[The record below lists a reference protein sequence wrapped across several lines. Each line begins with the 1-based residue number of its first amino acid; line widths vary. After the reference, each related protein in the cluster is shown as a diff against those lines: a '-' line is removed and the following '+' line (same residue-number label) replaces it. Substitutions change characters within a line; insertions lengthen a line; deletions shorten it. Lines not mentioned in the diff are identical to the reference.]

1 MINFASNITSRQQ
14 RAATPSTGSSYLRQT
29 FQSQNSRKME
39 VLIIGKNSDPE
50 LEFIIQQSELWIN
63 NDTDSNEDLLYFSD
77 CVDIEIVTL
86 HQTHF
91 DYILKE
97 LKRKSHDIL
106 NHSYNSPIILINS
119 SRYVESLLHL
129 ITVFVTEL
137 GLPQEIFIRS
147 IPYSFNQ
154 QNEYLLQL
162 TQMTHSKL
170 LQYFNFSETF
180 TYVFFD
186 IKLKNGFIEC
196 NKKVKSMHSININ
209 IQEVQKINQFRIIIQ
224 LNSKIMPKT
233 CLNFYQLCQ
242 GNFKNSKGQRL
253 TYKNTLF
260 HAIQKNAFIQG
271 GAFSEFEKDESIF
284 GPTFEDENYA
294 IKHDQ
299 PGIVGMA
306 NQGVPHTNAS
316 QFYITL
322 GAQPD
327 KDQKYVAFGLV
338 VYGMKYLRKLNKITD
353 RSSYT
358 PAFEARI
365 VNCGEYN
372 FQKDDFVQETK
383 KDFDLLDNLDQ
394 LNKQINI
401 VNISKQERSAS
412 SLQSI
417 RPKIGNSAQSRIQ
430 VKKDKDQY
438 TSQRERFKSS
448 FHQQEQKR
456 LPSLQNQVDSLNSY
470 KKIELVKAQDKEIFK
485 QYKKE
490 LEDQPIFQF
499 HNVNL
504 LSDRGSG
511 NLGNGHKNFRKT
523 QQKFQFNSSNNKS
536 NYLKFQTNSLGFSN
550 HGSLP
555 KNQMAKTNN
564 DFRNMLI
571 AQTLSPNIVQL
582 PKGSTRNDIQKNG
595 DQFLQILL
603 NNASALSN
611 NKKLNGQNQEQKQA
625 QNSSNSNN
633 HLELDQQQSDYNL
646 DQNLSE
652 RQDQYS
658 DNNFGSNLA
667 HTYFKKQTTP
677 IDSNNLLD
685 CFNGGLM
692 NNGQQLQF
700 RKLPNIDKNS
710 TNNANSFK
718 NQKIQIGSLGSFNEF
733 NKDKIVNHSIQNIQ
747 NDIKNLQTYMKQPSI
762 NNNHM
767 FDDISQKIL
776 MSSKEEIGSLIIISQ
791 ISQFKRFI
799 AHQYQKKVQEDQ
811 MQELTKI
818 IPGLS
823 ESIAMQLPISLKKS
837 LSTYEQIFINKQLTQ
852 ELLIPKIDTKNT
864 VFNMSKQVGF
874 DISEVDDD
882 W

>member
-1 MINFASNITSRQQ
+1 MINFTSNIVSRQQ

-29 FQSQNSRKME
+29 FQNQNSRKMQ

-50 LEFIIQQSELWIN
+50 LEFVIQQSELWIS
-63 NDTDSNEDLLYFSD
+63 NDTDSNEDLLYFND

-97 LKRKSHDIL
+97 LKRKSAEIL
-106 NHSYNSPIILINS
+106 HHYFNAPIILINS
-119 SRYVESLLHL
+119 SRYVDSLLHL
-129 ITVFVTEL
+129 IAVFATEL

-196 NKKVKSMHSININ
+196 NKKVKSMSNTNIN

-271 GAFSEFEKDESIF
+271 GAFSEFDKDESIF
-284 GPTFEDENYA
+284 GSTFEDENYA

-299 PGIVGMA
+299 PGIIGMA
-306 NQGVPHTNAS
+306 NQGLPHTNAS

-353 RSSYT
+353 KSSYI

-401 VNISKQERSAS
+401 GNIQKQERRATT
-412 SLQSI
+412 LQSI

-430 VKKDKDQY
+430 VKKEKDQY
-438 TSQRERFKSS
+438 ISQRGRFKSS

-456 LPSLQNQVDSLNSY
+456 LPSLQNQVDTANSY
-470 KKIELVKAQDKEIFK
+470 QKIELVKAQDKEIFK

-490 LEDQPIFQF
+490 LEDQPLFQF

-511 NLGNGHKNFRKT
+511 SSGNGNKNIRKT
-523 QQKFQFNSSNNKS
+523 QQKFQFNSGNHKS
-536 NYLKFQTNSLGFSN
+536 NYLKFQTSSLGFSN
-550 HGSLP
+550 LGSLH
-555 KNQMAKTNN
+555 KNQGSRTNN

-603 NNASALSN
+603 NNSSALSN
-611 NKKLNGQNQEQKQA
+611 YKKLNGQNQEQKQD
-625 QNSSNSNN
+625 QNSSNSNEL
-633 HLELDQQQSDYNL
+633 LELDQQPFDYNL

-652 RQDQYS
+652 RQDQYQ

-667 HTYFKKQTTP
+667 HTYYKKQTTP
-677 IDSNNLLD
+677 LDNKIFDS
-685 CFNGGLM
+685 FNGGLM
-692 NNGQQLQF
+692 NYGQQLQF
-700 RKLPNIDKNS
+700 RKLPNIEKYTT
-710 TNNANSFK
+710 TNTNSFK
-718 NQKIQIGSLGSFNEF
+718 SQKIKVGSLGSFNEF

-747 NDIKNLQTYMKQPSI
+747 NDIRNLQTYMKQPSI
-762 NNNHM
+762 NNNQI

-811 MQELTKI
+811 LQELTKI

-852 ELLIPKIDTKNT
+852 ELQILKIDTKNT

-874 DISEVDDD
+874 DISEVEDD